1 MIQFQPKQILMPI
14 DFSDVSLRAVK
25 HAAAIAKK
33 TNSKLA
39 LLHVI
44 NAHYVAQNMFV
55 PVVTIEP
62 GVVEEKATA
71 KLNELAAE
79 IISEYQIDVNS
90 VVRTGSPNS
99 VITDVAEELKASLV
113 VMGTHGYGP
122 LDSIVI
128 GSVALRVLTKGI
140 CPTMAIGAESAIHY
154 KKVMIPMTASGN
166 SRQKVNYAIQFAAAF
181 GAELHVVGLINTD
194 DSSEINAVELV
205 IKQVKERA
213 AEKGVN
219 VSTRMVT
226 SYKNRA
232 EATIEECNNA
242 GADVLIIMTDQN
254 AEFSSIYLGPYT
266 QQILHHSKIPVI
278 AIKPESI
285 YDSSGSSILAGTSGS

>member
-1 MIQFQPKQILMPI
+1 MIQFQPKQILMPV
-14 DFSDVSLRAVK
+14 DFSEVSLRAVK
-25 HAAAIAKK
+25 HAATIAKK

-55 PVVTIEP
+55 PIVSIEP
-62 GVVEEKATA
+62 GVIEEKATA

-79 IISEYQIDVNS
+79 IIRDYQIDVNC

-99 VITDVAEELKASLV
+99 VITDAAEELKASLV

-128 GSVALRVLTKGI
+128 GSVALRVLTNGN
-140 CPTMAIGAESAIHY
+140 CPTMAIGAESSIHY

-181 GAELHVVGLINTD
+181 GAELHVFGLINTE

-213 AEKGVN
+213 AEKGVK
-219 VSTRMVT
+219 VTVGMIT

-232 EATIEECNNA
+232 EATIAECNSSA
-242 GADVLIIMTDQN
+242 ADVLIIMTDQN

-285 YDSSGSSILAGTSGS
+285 YDSSGASILAGTSGS